1 MLTYEEARNIVA
13 ENVIPV
19 SSEKISLSEC
29 AGRVSAEDITAKI
42 NVPSFDRSPY
52 DGFAFMAGD
61 VPATLRVTQEI
72 RAGDSPIMPIE
83 SGTAAKILTG
93 AMIPEGADAVTKYE
107 DTEYTDSTV
116 IISRK
121 FAGGEN
127 IIRAGEDVKAG
138 NVIVRNG
145 EIIDA
150 GRAGL
155 IASQGIA
162 EIIAYRKPVIGII
175 STGNEI
181 ADIHSPL
188 TDGKIYNT
196 SRYTFETALTLAGFI
211 PDFIGVACDDEN
223 EIARMMSESLSSCD
237 VIIVT
242 GGVSAGD
249 YDRMPEALKILR
261 AEILVRDVELKPGGK
276 CIYAVKNGRLI
287 CCLSGNPASALTNY
301 YAVALPALKK
311 LSGLKDFMPV
321 EIDIALADS
330 FGKKSPITR
339 IIRGTLEFADG
350 KIFMRVPS
358 EQGNGILRT
367 MSGANVMAII
377 PAGSGQIQAGEKL
390 KGFLI

>member
-1 MLTYEEARNIVA
+1 MTYDEARNIVA
-13 ENVIPV
+13 EHAVPV
-19 SSEKISLSEC
+19 SSEKISLSES

-61 VPATLRVTQEI
+61 VPATLRVTQEV
-72 RAGDSPIMPIE
+72 RAGDVPIMPVE

-93 AMIPEGADAVTKYE
+93 AMIPEGADAVSKYE
-107 DTEYTDSTV
+107 DTEYTDSEVT
-116 IISRK
+116 ISRK
-121 FAGGEN
+121 FTSGEN
-127 IIRAGEDVKAG
+127 IIKAGEDVKAG
-138 NVIVRNG
+138 NVLVRNG

-155 IASQGIA
+155 IASQGISSVNV
-162 EIIAYRKPVIGII
+162 YRRPTIGIL

-181 ADIHSPL
+181 TSLQSEL
-188 TDGKIYNT
+188 TAGKIYNT

-211 PDFIGVACDDEN
+211 PEFVGVARDDEN
-223 EIARMMSESLSSCD
+223 EIARMMSEALSSCD
-237 VIIVT
+237 ALVVT

-249 YDRMPEALKILR
+249 YDRMPEALKILC

-276 CIYAVKNGRLI
+276 CIYAVKDSKLI

-321 EIDIALADS
+321 EIDLTLANL

-339 IIRGTLEFADG
+339 IIRGTLAFIDG

-358 EQGNGILRT
+358 EQGNGVLSS
-367 MSGANVMAII
+367 MPGCNVMAVI
-377 PAGSGQIQAGEKL
+377 PAGSERLQAGEKL
-390 KGFLI
+390 KGFMI

>member
-1 MLTYEEARNIVA
+1 MTYDEARNIVA
-13 ENVIPV
+13 EHAVPV
-19 SSEKISLSEC
+19 SSEKISLSES

-61 VPATLRVTQEI
+61 VPATLRVTQEV
-72 RAGDSPIMPIE
+72 RAGDVPIMPVE

-107 DTEYTDSTV
+107 DTEYTDSEVT
-116 IISRK
+116 ITKTFRS
-121 FAGGEN
+121 GEN
-127 IIRAGEDVKAG
+127 IIKAGEDIKAG
-138 NVIVRNG
+138 NVLVRNG

-155 IASQGIA
+155 IASQGIPSVNV
-162 EIIAYRKPVIGII
+162 YRRPAIGIL

-181 ADIHSPL
+181 TSLQSEL
-188 TDGKIYNT
+188 TAGKIYNT
-196 SRYTFETALTLAGFI
+196 SRYTFSTALTLAGLVPEFV
-211 PDFIGVACDDEN
+211 GVARDDEN
-223 EIARMMSESLSSCD
+223 EIARMMSETLSSCD
-237 VIIVT
+237 ALVVT

-249 YDRMPEALKILR
+249 YDRMPEALKILC

-276 CIYAVKNGRLI
+276 CIYAVKDSKLI

-321 EIDIALADS
+321 EIDLTLADS

-339 IIRGTLEFADG
+339 IIRGTLAFIDG

-358 EQGNGILRT
+358 EQGNGVLSS
-367 MSGANVMAII
+367 MSGCNVMAVI
-377 PAGSGQIQAGEKL
+377 PAGSDRLQAGEKL
-390 KGFLI
+390 KGFMI

>member
-1 MLTYEEARNIVA
+1 MTYEEARNIVA

-19 SSEKISLSEC
+19 SSEKISLSES
-29 AGRVSAEDITAKI
+29 AGRVSAQDITAKI

-52 DGFAFMAGD
+52 DGFAFMADD
-61 VPATLRVTQEI
+61 VPGKLRVTQEI
-72 RAGDSPIMPIE
+72 RAGDSPQMPLKHGE
-83 SGTAAKILTG
+83 SAKILTG

-107 DTEYTDSTV
+107 DTEFTDSTV

-121 FAGGEN
+121 FARGEN
-127 IIRAGEDVKAG
+127 IIREGEDVKAG
-138 NVIVRNG
+138 NVIVRAG

-155 IASQGIA
+155 IASQGISA
-162 EIIAYRKPVIGII
+162 VNVYRRPTIGIL

-181 ADIHSPL
+181 LSLQSEL
-188 TDGKIYNT
+188 TAGKIYNT
-196 SRYTFETALTLAGFI
+196 SRYTFSTALTLAGFI
-211 PDFIGVACDDEN
+211 PEFVGVACDDEN
-223 EIARMMSESLSSCD
+223 EIARLISESLSLCD
-237 VIIVT
+237 SLVVT

-249 YDRMPEALKILR
+249 YDRMPEALKILC

-321 EIDIALADS
+321 EIDIALSDS

-367 MSGANVMAII
+367 MSGCNVMAVI
-377 PAGSGQIQAGEKL
+377 PAGSDRLQAGEKL

>member
-1 MLTYEEARNIVA
+1 MTYDEARN
-13 ENVIPV
+13 VIIEHAVPV

-52 DGFAFMAGD
+52 DGFAFMADD
-61 VPATLRVTQEI
+61 VPATLRITQEI
-72 RAGDSPIMPIE
+72 RAGDVSHMPVA

-93 AMIPEGADAVTKYE
+93 AMIPQGADAVTKYE
-107 DTEYTDSTV
+107 DTEYTDSEV
-116 IISRK
+116 KISRK
-121 FAGGEN
+121 FAHGEN
-127 IIRAGEDVKAG
+127 IIMAGEDVKAG
-138 NVIVRNG
+138 NILVSIGDV
-145 EIIDA
+145 IDA

-155 IASQGIA
+155 IASQGIS
-162 EIIAYRKPVIGII
+162 EIDVYRRPIIGII

-181 ADIHSPL
+181 ADIHSQL

-211 PDFIGVACDDEN
+211 PKFIGTAHDDEN
-223 EIARMMSESLSSCD
+223 EIAKLISDSLSLCD
-237 VIIVT
+237 AFVVT

-249 YDRMPEALKILR
+249 YDRMPEALEILR
-261 AEILVRDVELKPGGK
+261 AKILVRDVELKPGGK
-276 CIYAVKNGRLI
+276 CIYAVKNDKLI

-301 YAVALPALKK
+301 YAVALPALRK
-311 LSGLKDFMPV
+311 LSGLKDFISS
-321 EIDIALADS
+321 EIDIELADS

-339 IIRGTLEFADG
+339 IIRGSLKIADG

-358 EQGNGILRT
+358 EQGNGILRS
-367 MSGANVMAII
+367 MSGCNVMAVI
-377 PAGSGQIQAGEKL
+377 PAGSDRLQAGEKL

>member
-1 MLTYEEARNIVA
+1 MTYNEARNIII
-13 ENVIPV
+13 EHVIPV
-19 SSEKISLSEC
+19 SSEKILLSES

-52 DGFAFMAGD
+52 DGFAFMADD
-61 VPATLRVTQEI
+61 VPARLRITQEI
-72 RAGDSPIMPIE
+72 RAGDLPKLPLKHGE
-83 SGTAAKILTG
+83 SAKILTG
-93 AMIPEGADAVTKYE
+93 AMIPECADAVIKYE
-107 DTEYTDSTV
+107 DTEYTDSEVT
-116 IISRK
+116 ISRK
-121 FAGGEN
+121 FTCGEN
-127 IIRAGEDVKAG
+127 IIMAGEDVKAG
-138 NVIVRNG
+138 NVLVRNG

-155 IASQGIA
+155 IASQGISA
-162 EIIAYRKPVIGII
+162 VNVYRRPTIGIL

-181 ADIHSPL
+181 IGLHSEL

-196 SRYTFETALTLAGFI
+196 SCYTFSTALTLAGFI
-211 PDFIGVACDDEN
+211 PEFIGVACDDEN
-223 EIARMMSESLSSCD
+223 EIARMISESLSLCD
-237 VIIVT
+237 ALVVT

-249 YDRMPEALKILR
+249 YDKMPEALKILC
-261 AEILVRDVELKPGGK
+261 AQIIVRDIELKPGGK

-311 LSGLKDFMPV
+311 LSGLKNFMPV

-339 IIRGTLEFADG
+339 IIRGTLAFIDG
-350 KIFMRVPS
+350 KIFMSVPS
-358 EQGNGILRT
+358 EQGNGILHT
-367 MSGANVMAII
+367 MSGCNVMAVI
-377 PAGSGQIQAGEKL
+377 PAGSGKLQDGTRL

>member
-1 MLTYEEARNIVA
+1 MTYEEARNIVA

-19 SSEKISLSEC
+19 SSEKISLSES
-29 AGRVSAEDITAKI
+29 AGRILAEDITAKI

-52 DGFAFMAGD
+52 DGFAFMADD
-61 VPATLRVTQEI
+61 VPSKLRVMQEI
-72 RAGDSPIMPIE
+72 RAGDVSHMTLKHGE
-83 SGTAAKILTG
+83 SAKILTG
-93 AMIPEGADAVTKYE
+93 AMIPQGADAVTKYE
-107 DTEYTDSTV
+107 DTEFTDSEVT
-116 IISRK
+116 ISRK
-121 FAGGEN
+121 FAHGEN
-127 IIRAGEDVKAG
+127 IIRSGEDVKAG
-138 NVIVRNG
+138 NVLVRNG

-155 IASQGIA
+155 IASQGIS
-162 EIIAYRKPVIGII
+162 EISAYRKPVIGII

-181 ADIHSPL
+181 TDIHSPL
-188 TDGKIYNT
+188 TAGKIYNT

-211 PDFIGVACDDEN
+211 PKFVGVACDDEN
-223 EIARMMSESLSSCD
+223 EIARIMSESLSLCD
-237 VIIVT
+237 ALVVT

-249 YDRMPEALKILR
+249 YDRMPEALKILC
-261 AEILVRDVELKPGGK
+261 AKIIVRDVELKPGGK
-276 CIYAVKNGRLI
+276 CIYAVKNDKLI

-311 LSGLKDFMPV
+311 LSGLKDFIPP
-321 EIDIALADS
+321 EIDIALANS

-358 EQGNGILRT
+358 EQGNGVLST

-377 PAGSGQIQAGEKL
+377 PAGSGKLQEGERL

>member
-1 MLTYEEARNIVA
+1 MTYDEAKNIVA

-19 SSEKISLSEC
+19 SSEKISLTEA
-29 AGRVSAEDITAKI
+29 AGRISAEDITAKI

-52 DGFAFMAGD
+52 DGFAFMADD
-61 VPATLRVTQEI
+61 VPGKLRVMQEI
-72 RAGDSPIMPIE
+72 RAGDVSHMPLKHGE
-83 SGTAAKILTG
+83 SAKILTG
-93 AMIPEGADAVTKYE
+93 AMIPQGADAVTKYE
-107 DTEYTDSTV
+107 DTEYTDSEVT
-116 IISRK
+116 ISRK
-121 FAGGEN
+121 FAHGEN

-138 NVIVRNG
+138 NVLVRNG

-155 IASQGIA
+155 IASQGIPSVNV
-162 EIIAYRKPVIGII
+162 YRKPIIGII

-181 ADIHSPL
+181 TDIHSPL
-188 TDGKIYNT
+188 TAGKIYNT
-196 SRYTFETALTLAGFI
+196 SRYTFSTALTLAGFI
-211 PDFIGVACDDEN
+211 PKFVGTACDDED

-237 VIIVT
+237 ALVVT

-249 YDRMPEALKILR
+249 YDRMPEALKILC
-261 AEILVRDVELKPGGK
+261 AKIIVRDISIKPGGK
-276 CIYAVKNGRLI
+276 CIYAVKNDKLI

-311 LSGLKDFMPV
+311 LSGLKDFMPH
-321 EIDIALADS
+321 EIDIALANS

-339 IIRGTLEFADG
+339 IIRGTLNFADG

-358 EQGNGILRT
+358 EQGNGVLST

-377 PAGSGQIQAGEKL
+377 PAGSGKLQEGERL

>member
-1 MLTYEEARNIVA
+1 MTYDEARNIVA
-13 ENVIPV
+13 EHAVPV
-19 SSEKISLSEC
+19 SSEKISLSES

-61 VPATLRVTQEI
+61 VPATLRVTQEV
-72 RAGDSPIMPIE
+72 RAGDVPIMPVE

-107 DTEYTDSTV
+107 DTEYTDSEVT
-116 IISRK
+116 IRRK
-121 FAGGEN
+121 FAHGEN
-127 IIRAGEDVKAG
+127 IIMAGEDVKAG
-138 NVIVRNG
+138 NVLVRNG

-155 IASQGIA
+155 IASQGIPSVNV
-162 EIIAYRKPVIGII
+162 YRRPAIGIL

-181 ADIHSPL
+181 TSLQSEL
-188 TDGKIYNT
+188 TAGKIYNT

-211 PDFIGVACDDEN
+211 PEFVGVARDDEN
-223 EIARMMSESLSSCD
+223 EIARMMSETLSSCD
-237 VIIVT
+237 ALVVT

-249 YDRMPEALKILR
+249 YDRMPEALKILC

-276 CIYAVKNGRLI
+276 CIYAVKNDKLI

-321 EIDIALADS
+321 EIDLTLADS

-339 IIRGTLEFADG
+339 IIRGTLAFIDG

-358 EQGNGILRT
+358 EQGNGVLSS
-367 MSGANVMAII
+367 MSGCNVMAVI
-377 PAGSGQIQAGEKL
+377 PAGSDRLQAGEKL
-390 KGFLI
+390 KGFMI

>member
-1 MLTYEEARNIVA
+1 MTYDEARNIVA
-13 ENVIPV
+13 EHAIPV
-19 SSEKISLSEC
+19 SSEKISLSES
-29 AGRVSAEDITAKI
+29 AGRVSAEDITARI

-61 VPATLRVTQEI
+61 VPATLRVTQEV
-72 RAGDSPIMPIE
+72 RAGDVPIMPVE

-93 AMIPEGADAVTKYE
+93 AMIPEGADAVSKYE
-107 DTEYTDSTV
+107 DTEYTDSEVT
-116 IISRK
+116 ITKTFRS
-121 FAGGEN
+121 GEN
-127 IIRAGEDVKAG
+127 IIKAGEDIKAG
-138 NVIVRNG
+138 NVLVRNG
-145 EIIDA
+145 DIIDA

-162 EIIAYRKPVIGII
+162 EISAYRQPVIGIL

-181 ADIHSPL
+181 TSLQSEL
-188 TDGKIYNT
+188 TAGKIYNT

-211 PDFIGVACDDEN
+211 PEFVGVSRDDEN
-223 EIARMMSESLSSCD
+223 EIARMMSEALSSCD
-237 VIIVT
+237 ALVVT

-249 YDRMPEALKILR
+249 YDRMPEALKILC

-276 CIYAVKNGRLI
+276 CIYAVKDSKLI

-311 LSGLKDFMPV
+311 LSGLKDFMPN

-330 FGKKSPITR
+330 FSKKSPITR
-339 IIRGTLEFADG
+339 IIRGTLAFIDG

-367 MSGANVMAII
+367 MSGANVMAVI
-377 PAGSGQIQAGEKL
+377 PAGSGKLQAGEKL

>member
-1 MLTYEEARNIVA
+1 MTYEEARNIVA

-19 SSEKISLSEC
+19 SSEKLSLSEC
-29 AGRVSAEDITAKI
+29 AGRISAEDITAKI

-52 DGFAFMAGD
+52 DGFAFMADD

-72 RAGDSPIMPIE
+72 RAGDSPVKPIE

-93 AMIPEGADAVTKYE
+93 AMIPGSADAVTKYE
-107 DTEYTDSTV
+107 ETEYTDSEVT
-116 IISRK
+116 ISRK
-121 FAGGEN
+121 FAHGEN

-138 NVIVRNG
+138 NVLVRNG

-155 IASQGIA
+155 IASQGIPSVNV
-162 EIIAYRKPVIGII
+162 YRKPIIGII

-181 ADIHSPL
+181 TDIHSPL
-188 TDGKIYNT
+188 TAGKIYNT
-196 SRYTFETALTLAGFI
+196 SRYTFSTALTLAGFI
-211 PDFIGVACDDEN
+211 PKFIGVACDDED

-237 VIIVT
+237 ALVVT

-249 YDRMPEALKILR
+249 YDRMPEALKILC
-261 AEILVRDVELKPGGK
+261 AQILVRDISIKPGGK
-276 CIYAVKNGRLI
+276 CIYAVKNDKLI

-301 YAVALPALKK
+301 YAIALPALKK
-311 LSGLKDFMPV
+311 LSGLKDFMPH
-321 EIDIALADS
+321 EIDIALANS

-339 IIRGTLEFADG
+339 IIRGTLNFADG

-358 EQGNGILRT
+358 EQGNGVLST
-367 MSGANVMAII
+367 MSGANVMAVI
-377 PAGSGQIQAGEKL
+377 PAGSGKLQEGERL

>member
-1 MLTYEEARNIVA
+1 MTYNEARNIIIEHAV
-13 ENVIPV
+13 PV
-19 SSEKISLSEC
+19 SSEKISLSES

-52 DGFAFMAGD
+52 DGFAFMADDAPGK
-61 VPATLRVTQEI
+61 LRVTEEI

-107 DTEYTDSTV
+107 DTEFTDSTV
-116 IISRK
+116 TISRK
-121 FAGGEN
+121 FTRGEN

-138 NVIVRNG
+138 NVLVRAG

-155 IASQGIA
+155 IASQGIS
-162 EIIAYRKPVIGII
+162 EISAYRKPVIGII

-188 TDGKIYNT
+188 TAGKIYNT

-211 PDFIGVACDDEN
+211 PKFIGTARDDEN
-223 EIARMMSESLSSCD
+223 EISRLISESLSSCD
-237 VIIVT
+237 ALVVT

-311 LSGLKDFMPV
+311 LSGLKDFIPP

-339 IIRGTLEFADG
+339 IIRGTLAFIDG

-367 MSGANVMAII
+367 MSGCNVMAVI
-377 PAGSGQIQAGEKL
+377 PAGSGQLQAGEKL